1 MGSDDSYFG
10 FLGDL
15 GDDLWDLRQ
24 HRKLR
29 DLKEKV
35 EINEQIRKAGYET
48 DMGRL
53 EARLAHLQRELA
65 TAKIALDVLSHA
77 IVDAG
82 VLDAKALDARLQD
95 AMAKYA
101 AKTPVPPVVCSNCG
115 LTTPANQV
123 TQTPQGPVCKR
134 CKDL

>member
-1 MGSDDSYFG
+1 MGSDDSFFD
-10 FLGDL
+10 FLGSV
-15 GDDLWDLRQ
+15 GDDLWELRQ
-24 HRKLR
+24 QRTLR
-29 DLKEKV
+29 GLKEQV

-53 EARLAHLQRELA
+53 EARIGNLQRELA

-77 IVDAG
+77 IVEAG

-95 AMAKYA
+95 AIAKYA
-101 AKTPVPPVVCSNCG
+101 AKTPAPPVVCSNCG
-115 LTTPANQV
+115 LSYPANQV
-123 TQTPQGPVCKR
+123 TQTPNGAVCKR